1 VSTAPS
7 RPFQRIAIVNRGE
20 PAMRLI
26 RAVRELAS
34 AGGPVYRTVAFYTDP
49 DRQALFVREADE
61 ALRLGPATFVDS
73 EGQHQSGYLDYARL
87 EAALVE
93 AKADA
98 AWVGWGFVAEKARFA
113 ELCERLGVVFIGPPA
128 SAIRELGNKVSAKR
142 LAAATGVPL
151 RAWSDGPVATLDDAM
166 VHARRIGFPLMVKA
180 SAGGGGRGVRLVGS
194 EGELEDAMASARS
207 EAAIAFGDSSVFLEE
222 YVPRARHVE
231 VQVLCDSAG
240 GGWAVGVRDCS
251 VQRRFQKVI
260 EESSS
265 TALSAE
271 QDLYLRAAAVR
282 MCLAAGYRGAG
293 TVEFLLNPTNGALSF
308 LEVNARLQVEHAVTE
323 TTTGADLVKLQLH
336 VAAGGRLE
344 GDPPAAVG
352 HAIEA
357 RLYAEDP
364 ERGFA
369 PSAGL
374 VERLRL
380 PGGPGIRVDTGVAEG
395 DLIPAEFDS
404 MIAKI
409 VAWGQDRSEALA
421 RLTRAVEETR
431 VVIRDGAT
439 NRALLLG
446 LLKHPDLRRGDVD
459 INWMER
465 TGADSDRGDGRSA
478 KVALLAAAVESYDE
492 EVRIDQAH
500 FYASAARGRPEVGSG
515 VGKTIDLQHGG
526 FAYRFTVYRVAQHGY
541 RVVGEGGQAEIHLNR
556 MGRFER
562 HALVD
567 GQRYRVEVITQSAG
581 YLVEV
586 DGSSHRVTRA
596 GGANVR
602 APSPAIVVAILVQP
616 GQLVSAGTPVA
627 VLEAMKTMTQVLAP
641 VDGTVS
647 QVFTTANVQVEASA
661 PLMHIEP
668 GRDTEV
674 AAGRRITFDA
684 PVPVSPELADQC
696 LRNLTFVRRVVM
708 GFDADEGALGQ
719 FVSEQDAL
727 CRLVPG
733 QGATIRQLEDE
744 ILEIFTDVCSLS
756 QRRLEVADETGEEA
770 HGQQEHLFT
779 YLRSIDGEGRGFPV
793 AFIANL
799 QRALAHYGVAS
810 LERTPELEESL
821 FSIFKSQRHVEEQL
835 PAIMAILER
844 RIEGEFAEDEN
855 RDGLAALLERIIAVT
870 QGRFPAVADVARELQ
885 YRRFDLPFFEATRAR
900 VYSDME
906 SQLEYLA
913 EHPVAPDRAERMAQ
927 LVECPQPMQN
937 LLTRRASEV
946 DGELQKL
953 MLEVLTRRYYRNRT
967 LQGFRTFASA
977 SSMFAGA
984 FYAEQGRNVHLFSS
998 FGLLGALEEIAAAL
1012 RPALDAVPEQE
1023 EVVVDLYLWKPGE
1036 LEDADSAERAIRAAV
1051 TLAAFPPRTV
1061 RVLIAVSGPG
1071 RGLGMDSTQHFTYL
1085 VGPDGYEED
1094 RLHRGLHPMMQERL
1108 QMWRLKNFRT
1118 ERLPSV
1124 EDVYLFRGVA
1134 YDNAK
1139 DERLFAIAE
1148 VRDLTAVRD
1157 ESGRIVQ
1164 LPYLERMFME
1174 ALAAI
1179 RRQQAH
1185 RPAAA
1190 QMQGNRVM
1198 LYVWPP
1204 VEVRPDELH
1213 AIVNR
1218 LAAATEGMGMEKAV
1232 VQARMRDQ
1240 QTGQLKDTVLHFSI
1254 TPGSGVTVL
1263 RFETPTDRPIQPL
1276 SDYRQKVVQLRR
1288 RGLVYPYELVAML
1301 ASSGDDAPAGL
1312 PRGDFVEHDLVG
1324 GKLEAVGRPPGSNT
1338 ANLVVGVIRNF
1349 TWKHPEG
1356 LERVIVL
1363 GDPSRSLGALAEPE
1377 CRRVVA
1383 ALDLAEQKGV
1393 PLEWFAVSSGA
1404 RISMDSGTENM
1415 DWIAAVLRRLIEFT
1429 QAGGEVNLVVNGI
1442 NVGAQPYWNA
1452 EATMLMHT
1460 KGILVMTPEG
1470 AMVLTG
1476 KQALDYSGGVSA
1488 ENNYG
1493 IGGYERI
1500 MGPNGQSQYWAPD
1513 LVSACKVLLH
1523 HYEHTYRARG
1533 ERFPRPAATSDAR
1546 DRDVRDFPH
1555 PAGLGS
1561 DFTSVGDIFSSERNP
1576 ERKTPFDM
1584 RTLMAAT
1591 IDRDLAPLERWLG
1604 MRDAETTVV
1613 WDAHLGGYPVC
1624 LIGIESK
1631 PMLRRGPV
1639 PADGPQQWTAG
1650 TLFPLSSKKVARAI
1664 NSASDNRPVVV
1675 LANLSGFDG
1684 SPESMRSLQLEFG
1697 AEIGRAVVNFKG
1709 PMVFCVVSRYH
1720 GGAFVVFSARLNE
1733 GLEVAAV
1740 EGSYASVIGGA
1751 PAAGVVFAGE
1761 VESRTR
1767 ADARV
1772 AGLERTIAAAES
1784 SGKAALRGQ
1793 LAALLT
1799 EVRSEKLGE
1808 VAAEFDAVHNVQ
1820 RAQRVGSIHR
1830 IVAASQLRPYLIDAV
1845 ERGMRHE
1852 LEKTDRSLELKE
1864 GRSGR

>member
-1 VSTAPS
+1 
-7 RPFQRIAIVNRGE
+7 
-20 PAMRLI
+20 MRLI
-26 RAVRELAS
+26 HAVRELAG
-34 AGGPVYRTVAFYTDP
+34 AGGPVYRTVALYTDP

-61 ALRLGPATFVDS
+61 AIHLGPATFVDS
-73 EGQHQSGYLDYARL
+73 TGQHLSGYLDYKRL

-98 AWVGWGFVAEKARFA
+98 AWVGWGFVAESARFA
-113 ELCERLGVVFIGPPA
+113 ELCERLGIVFIGPPA
-128 SAIRELGNKVSAKR
+128 SAIRMLGDKISAKR
-142 LAAATGVPL
+142 LAAANEVPL
-151 RAWSDGPVATLDDAM
+151 RAWSDGPVATLDEAM
-166 VHARRIGFPLMVKA
+166 THALRIGFPLVVKA
-180 SAGGGGRGVRLVGS
+180 SAGGGGRGVRLVSS
-194 EGELEDAMASARS
+194 EAELEEAMASART
-207 EAAIAFGDSSVFLEE
+207 EAAIAFGDPSIFLEQ
-222 YVPRARHVE
+222 YITRARHVE
-231 VQVLCDSAG
+231 VQVVCDSAG
-240 GGWAVGVRDCS
+240 VGWALGVRDCS

-260 EESSS
+260 EESASV
-265 TALSAE
+265 ALTAE
-271 QDLYLRAAAVR
+271 QDRYLRSAAVR
-282 MCLAAGYRGAG
+282 LCLAAGYRGAG
-293 TVEFLLNPTNGALSF
+293 TVEFLLSPSTGALSF
-308 LEVNARLQVEHAVTE
+308 LEVNARLQVEHPVTE
-323 TTTGADLVKLQLH
+323 ATTGVDLVKLQLH
-336 VAAGGRLE
+336 VAAGGHLE
-344 GDPPAAVG
+344 GEPPTAVG

-364 ERGFA
+364 ARGFA

-380 PGGPGIRVDTGVAEG
+380 PGGPGVRVDEGVVEG
-395 DLIPAEFDS
+395 DVIPAEFDS

-409 VAWGQDRSEALA
+409 VAWGRDRPEALA

-439 NRALLLG
+439 NRALLVQ
-446 LLKHPDLRRGDVD
+446 LLRHPDFRRGDVD

-465 TGADSDRGDGRSA
+465 IGAGSDLDDGDSAR
-478 KVALLAAAVESYDE
+478 VALLAAAVESYEE
-492 EVRIDQAH
+492 EVRVDQVR
-500 FYASAARGRPEVGSG
+500 FYASAGRGRPEVARGA
-515 VGKTIDLQHGG
+515 GKTIDLQHAGIT
-526 FAYRFTVYRVAQHGY
+526 YRFMVYRVAQHGY
-541 RVVGEGGQAEIHLNR
+541 HVVGEGGQAELLVER
-556 MGRFER
+556 VDRFDR
-562 HALVD
+562 RVVVD
-567 GQRYRVEVITQSAG
+567 GRRYGVQVITQSVG

-586 DGSSHRVTRA
+586 DGSSHRVMRT

-602 APSPAIVVAILVQP
+602 APSPAIVVAILVVP

-641 VDGTVS
+641 VSGTVS
-647 QVFTTANVQVEASA
+647 QVFVGSNVQVEASA

-668 GRDTEV
+668 SGETAV
-674 AAGRRITFDA
+674 VAGRRIVIGALPA
-684 PVPVSPELADQC
+684 PNLDVGDRCVHNLA
-696 LRNLTFVRRVVM
+696 LVHRVVM
-708 GFDADEGALGQ
+708 GFDSDEGALAQ
-719 FVSEQDAL
+719 FVADQDAA
-727 CRLVPG
+727 CRLAPRQSV
-733 QGATIRQLEDE
+733 AIRHLEHE
-744 ILEIFTDVCSLS
+744 ILEVFTDICSLT
-756 QRRLEVADETGEEA
+756 QRRRDVVDETGEEA
-770 HGQQEHLFT
+770 HGQQEHFFT
-779 YLRSIDGEGRGFPV
+779 YLRSVDGEGRGLPFT
-793 AFIANL
+793 FIANL
-799 QRALAHYGVAS
+799 RRALAHYCVRG
-810 LERTPELEESL
+810 LQRTPELEESL
-821 FSIFKSQRHVEEQL
+821 FSIFKSQSHVEEQL

-844 RIEGEFAEDEN
+844 CIESGLDEEVDDDGEFA
-855 RDGLAALLERIIAVT
+855 ALLARIIQVT
-870 QGRFPAVADVARELQ
+870 QGRFPAVADVARELE
-885 YRRFDLPFFEATRAR
+885 YRRFQMPFFEATRAR
-900 VYSDME
+900 VYADMD
-906 SQLEYLA
+906 SHLEYLA
-913 EHPVAPDRAERMAQ
+913 IHPSALDRAERLAH

-937 LLTRRASEV
+937 LLTRRAQAV
-946 DGELQKL
+946 GGEQLGL
-953 MLEVLTRRYYRNRT
+953 MLEVLNDRFYRSQKLEDFKTFINA
-967 LQGFRTFASA
+967 GWTFAKTCYMQKDRRTHIFSA
-977 SSMFAGA
+977 
-984 FYAEQGRNVHLFSS
+984 
-998 FGLLGALEEIAAAL
+998 FGSRDSLGAIVAAL
-1012 RPALDAVPEQE
+1012 GPELASVKQDEDA
-1023 EVVVDLYLWKPGE
+1023 VVDLYLWEQGQLENAEAAEQAIGE
-1036 LEDADSAERAIRAAV
+1036 AIRRANLPAQA
-1051 TLAAFPPRTV
+1051 T
-1061 RVLIAVSGPG
+1061 RVLVAVSGPG
-1071 RGLGMDSTQHFTYL
+1071 QGPGTASTQHFTYER
-1085 VGPDGYEED
+1085 GSGGYQED
-1094 RLHRGLHPMMQERL
+1094 RLHRGLHPMMVERL

-1118 ERLPSV
+1118 DRLPSV

-1148 VRDLTAVRD
+1148 VRDMTPVRD
-1157 ESGRIVQ
+1157 EAGRIVQ
-1164 LPYLERMFME
+1164 LPHLERVFME

-1179 RRQQAH
+1179 RRQQSH
-1185 RPAAA
+1185 RPATA
-1190 QMQGNRVM
+1190 QLQGNRVM

-1218 LAAATEGMGMEKAV
+1218 LAAAADGLGMEKTV
-1232 VQARMRDQ
+1232 VQARMRDLP
-1240 QTGQLKDTVLHFSI
+1240 TGLLKDVVLHFSI
-1254 TPGSGVTVL
+1254 TPGSGVTLL
-1263 RFETPTDRPIQPL
+1263 RFETPTDQPIQPL
-1276 SDYRQKVVQLRR
+1276 SDYRQKVVQMRR
-1288 RGLVYPYELVAML
+1288 RGLVYPYELVATL
-1301 ASSGDDAPAGL
+1301 APANDDAVAGV

-1324 GKLEAVGRPPGSNT
+1324 NKLEAVKRAPGNNA

-1349 TWKHPEG
+1349 TWKYPDG

-1460 KGILVMTPEG
+1460 RGILVMTPEG

-1488 ENNYG
+1488 EDNYG

-1523 HYEHTYRARG
+1523 HYELTYRAHG
-1533 ERFPRPAATSDAR
+1533 ERFPRPAASADPR

-1631 PMLRRGPV
+1631 PIMRRGPV
-1639 PADGPQQWTAG
+1639 PGDGPQQWTAG

-1684 SPESMRSLQLEFG
+1684 SPESMRSLQLEYG

-1709 PMVFCVVSRYH
+1709 PLVFCVVSRYH
-1720 GGAFVVFSARLNE
+1720 GGAFVVFSAKLNE
-1733 GLEVAAV
+1733 GLEIAAV

-1751 PAAGVVFAGE
+1751 PAAGVVFASE

-1772 AGLERTIAAAES
+1772 VGLERTIAAAD
-1784 SGKAALRGQ
+1784 GGQKVALRAQ
-1793 LAALLT
+1793 MAALLP

-1808 VAAEFDAVHNVQ
+1808 VAAEFDTVHNVQ

-1830 IVAASQLRPYLIDAV
+1830 IIAASQLRPYLIDAV
-1845 ERGMRHE
+1845 QRGMRRE
-1852 LEKTDRSLELKE
+1852 LAKCDAAEQLAAGAIR
-1864 GRSGR
+1864 

>member
-1 VSTAPS
+1 MSPTPA
-7 RPFQRIAIVNRGE
+7 RGFHRIAIVNRGE

-26 RAVRELAS
+26 RAVRELAG
-34 AGGPVYRTVAFYTDP
+34 AGGPEYRTVALYTDP

-61 ALRLGPATFVDS
+61 AVRLGPPTFVDS
-73 EGQHQSGYLDYARL
+73 AGQRLSGYLDYARL

-98 AWVGWGFVAEKARFA
+98 AWVGWGFVAEEARFA

-128 SAIRELGNKVSAKR
+128 SAIRQLGNKVSAKR
-142 LAAATGVPL
+142 LAAANGVPL
-151 RAWSDGPVATLDDAM
+151 RAWSDGPVVTLAEAIA
-166 VHARRIGFPLMVKA
+166 HARRIGFPLMVKA
-180 SAGGGGRGVRLVGS
+180 SAGGGGRGVRLVAG
-194 EGELEDAMASARS
+194 EGELEDAMASART
-207 EAAIAFGDSSVFLEE
+207 EAALAFGDPSIFLEQ
-222 YVPRARHVE
+222 YIPRARHVE
-231 VQVLCDSAG
+231 VQVVCDSAG
-240 GGWAVGVRDCS
+240 VGWALGVRDCS

-260 EESSS
+260 EESAS
-265 TALSAE
+265 TALSAD
-271 QDLYLRAAAVR
+271 QDRYLRAAAVR

-293 TVEFLLNPTNGALSF
+293 TVEFLLNSANGALSF
-308 LEVNARLQVEHAVTE
+308 LEVNARLQVEHPVTE
-323 TTTGADLVKLQLH
+323 ATTGVDLVKLQLH
-336 VAAGGRLE
+336 VAAGGLLE
-344 GDPPAAVG
+344 GAPPAAVG

-364 ERGFA
+364 SRGFA
-369 PSAGL
+369 PTAGL

-395 DLIPAEFDS
+395 DMIPGEFDS

-409 VAWGQDRSEALA
+409 VAWGRDRPEALA

-431 VVIRDGAT
+431 IVIRDGAT
-439 NRALLLG
+439 NRTLLVR
-446 LLKHPDLRRGDVD
+446 LLKHPELRLGDVD
-459 INWMER
+459 INWLER
-465 TGADSDRGDGRSA
+465 ALADSDHGDGDGAR
-478 KVALLAAAVESYDE
+478 VALLAAAVESYEE
-492 EVRIDQAH
+492 EVGIDQAH
-500 FYASAARGRPEVGSG
+500 FYASAARGRPEVGRG
-515 VGKTIDLQHGG
+515 VGKTIDLHHGG
-526 FAYRFTVYRVAQHGY
+526 LAYRFTVYRVAQHGY
-541 RVVGEGGQAEIHLNR
+541 RVVGEGGQAEILVER
-556 MGRFER
+556 TGRFER
-562 HALVD
+562 RAVVE
-567 GQRYRVEVITQSAG
+567 GRRYGLEVITQSLG

-586 DGSSHRVTRA
+586 GGSSHRVTRS

-602 APSPAIVVAILVQP
+602 APSPAIVVAILVVP
-616 GQLVSAGTPVA
+616 GQHVSAGTPVA

-647 QVFTTANVQVEASA
+647 QILVGANVQVEGSA

-668 GRDTEV
+668 SHDVEV
-674 AAGRRITFDA
+674 AAGHRIAIGAA
-684 PVPVSPELADQC
+684 PTVGPDVAERCLHNLA
-696 LRNLTFVRRVVM
+696 FVRRVVM
-708 GFDADEGALGQ
+708 GFDAEEGALGQ
-719 FVSEQDAL
+719 FVAEQDTV
-727 CRLVPG
+727 CRLAPRQSV
-733 QGATIRQLEDE
+733 TIRRLEDE
-744 ILEIFTDVCSLS
+744 ILDVFTDVCSLT
-756 QRRLEVADETGEEA
+756 QRRRDLVDEAGEEA
-770 HGQQEHLFT
+770 HGQQEHLFA
-779 YLRSIDGEGRGFPV
+779 YLRSIDGEGRGLPV
-793 AFIANL
+793 TFIASL
-799 QRALAHYGVAS
+799 RRALAHYGVQS

-821 FSIFKSQRHVEEQL
+821 FSIFKSQKHVEEQL

-844 RIEGEFAEDEN
+844 RIESELEDG
-855 RDGLAALLERIIAVT
+855 DGDGRLAALLDRVIDVT

-885 YRRFDLPFFEATRAR
+885 YRRFHLPLFEASRTR
-900 VYSDME
+900 VYSSMQ
-906 SQLEYLA
+906 SHLEYLA
-913 EHPVAPDRAERMAQ
+913 RHPGAPDRAARMAQ

-937 LLTRRASEV
+937 LLTRRANEVGSELR
-946 DGELQKL
+946 EL
-953 MLEVLTRRYYRNRT
+953 MLEALTRRYYRNRS
-967 LQGFRTFASA
+967 LQGFTTSTVG

-984 FYAEQGRNVHLFSS
+984 VYAEQGRSVHLFSA
-998 FGLLGALEEIAAAL
+998 FGRYTALDELAAAIK
-1012 RPALDAVPEQE
+1012 PALDSVPEDE
-1023 EVVVDLYLWKPGE
+1023 DAVVDLYVWKPGE
-1036 LEDADSAERAIRAAV
+1036 LDEADTAERAVREV
-1051 TLAAFPPRTV
+1051 VMRAAFPARAM
-1061 RVLIAVSGPG
+1061 RVLVAVSGPG
-1071 RGLGMDSTQHFTYL
+1071 HGLDMSSTQHFTYYR
-1085 VGPDGYEED
+1085 GPGGYEED
-1094 RLHRGLHPMMQERL
+1094 RLHRGLHPLMLERL

-1134 YDNAK
+1134 HDNAK

-1148 VRDLTAVRD
+1148 VRDLSPVRD
-1157 ESGRIVQ
+1157 EAGRIAQ

-1179 RRQQAH
+1179 RRQQSH
-1185 RPAAA
+1185 RSAAA
-1190 QMQGNRVM
+1190 QLQGNRVM

-1218 LAAATEGMGMEKAV
+1218 LAAATEGLGMEKAV

-1240 QTGQLKDTVLHFSI
+1240 ETGQLKDTVLHFSI
-1254 TPGSGVTVL
+1254 APGSGVTVM

-1276 SDYRQKVVQLRR
+1276 SDYRQKVVQLKR

-1301 ASSGDDAPAGL
+1301 APPADDAAAGV
-1312 PRGDFVEHDLVG
+1312 PRGEFVEHDLAD
-1324 GKLEAVGRPPGSNT
+1324 GKLQAVKRPPGNNA
-1338 ANLVVGVIRNF
+1338 ANLVVGVIKNF

-1377 CRRVVA
+1377 CRRIVA
-1383 ALDLAEQKGV
+1383 ALDLAEERSV

-1429 QAGGEVNLVVNGI
+1429 QAGGEVNVVVNGI

-1533 ERFPRPAATSDAR
+1533 ERFPRPAATSDPR

-1576 ERKTPFDM
+1576 ERKTPFDI

-1624 LIGIESK
+1624 LIGVESK
-1631 PMLRRGPV
+1631 PMMRRGAV

-1684 SPESMRSLQLEFG
+1684 SPESMRSLQLEYG

-1709 PMVFCVVSRYH
+1709 PLVFCVVSRYH
-1720 GGAFVVFSARLNE
+1720 GGAFVVFSAKLNE
-1733 GLEVAAV
+1733 GLEIAAV

-1767 ADARV
+1767 SDARV
-1772 AGLERTIAAAES
+1772 AGLERTISAAES
-1784 SGKAALRGQ
+1784 GEKVALR
-1793 LAALLT
+1793 ARMSALLT

-1830 IVAASQLRPYLIDAV
+1830 IIAASQLRPYLIDAV
-1845 ERGMRHE
+1845 ERGMRRE
-1852 LEKTDRSLELKE
+1852 LAKTDASLELE
-1864 GRSGR
+1864 AGAIR

>member
-1 VSTAPS
+1 MSTAPA
-7 RPFQRIAIVNRGE
+7 RPFERIAIVNRGE

-26 RAVRELAS
+26 HAVRELAQ
-34 AGGPVYRTVAFYTDP
+34 AGGPVYRTVALYTDP
-49 DRQALFVREADE
+49 DQQALFVREADE
-61 ALRLGPATFVDS
+61 ALRLGPATFVDAT
-73 EGQHQSGYLDYARL
+73 GQRQSGYLDYPRL

-93 AKADA
+93 GRADA
-98 AWVGWGFVAEKARFA
+98 AWVGWGFVAEEARFA

-128 SAIRELGNKVSAKR
+128 SAIRELGNKIAAKR
-142 LAAATGVPL
+142 LAAASGLPL
-151 RAWSDGPVATLDDAM
+151 RAWSGGPVATLDE
-166 VHARRIGFPLMVKA
+166 ARLEAGRIGFPLMVKS
-180 SAGGGGRGVRLVGS
+180 SAGGGGRGVRLVTR
-194 EGELEDAMASARS
+194 EGELEAAIDSART
-207 EAAIAFGDSSVFLEE
+207 EAVIAFGDPSVFLEE
-222 YVPRARHVE
+222 YIPRARHVE
-231 VQVLCDSAG
+231 VQVVCDSAG
-240 GGWAVGVRDCS
+240 GGWALGVRDCS

-260 EESSS
+260 EESASS
-265 TALSAE
+265 ALSQE
-271 QDLYLRAAAVR
+271 QERYLRACAVR

-293 TVEFLLNPTNGALSF
+293 TVEFLLNPADGTLSF
-308 LEVNARLQVEHAVTE
+308 LEVNARLQVEHPVTE
-323 TTTGADLVKLQLH
+323 ATTGADLVKLQLH
-336 VAAGGRLE
+336 VASGGRLE
-344 GDPPAAVG
+344 GEPPAAVG

-364 ERGFA
+364 DRGFA

-380 PGGPGIRVDTGVAEG
+380 PGGPGVRVDTGVAEG
-395 DLIPAEFDS
+395 DLIPAEFDA

-421 RLTRAVEETR
+421 RLTRAIEETR

-439 NRALLLG
+439 NRALLLR
-446 LLKHPDLRRGDVD
+446 LLKHRDLRRGEVD

-465 TGADSDRGDGRSA
+465 ATAEPDDDSGSA

-492 EVRIDQAH
+492 EVRIDQSH
-500 FYASAARGRPEVGSG
+500 FYASAARGRPEVGNG
-515 VGKTIDLQHGG
+515 VGKTIDLHRRGL
-526 FAYRFTVYRVAQHGY
+526 AYRFTVYRVAQHGY
-541 RVVGEGGQAEIHLNR
+541 RVVGEGGQAEIQLNR

-562 HALVD
+562 RALVD
-567 GQRYRVEVITQSAG
+567 GQWHRVEVIKQSAG
-581 YLVEV
+581 YVVEV
-586 DGSSHRVTRA
+586 DGSSHRVMRA

-616 GQLVSAGTPVA
+616 GQHVSAGTPVA
-627 VLEAMKTMTQVLAP
+627 VLEAMKTMTQVVAP

-647 QVFTTANVQVEASA
+647 QVFTGVNVQVEASA

-668 GRDTEV
+668 NGDTEV
-674 AAGRRITFDA
+674 AAGRRITFEA
-684 PVPVSPELADQC
+684 PPAANADRAEQC
-696 LRNLTFVRRVVM
+696 LHNLTFVRRVVM

-719 FVSEQDAL
+719 FVTEQDAL

-733 QGATIRQLEDE
+733 QEARIRKLEDE
-744 ILEIFTDVCSLS
+744 ILDVFTDICSLT
-756 QRRLEVADETGEEA
+756 QHKLEVADETGEEA
-770 HGQQEHLFT
+770 HGQQEHLFAF
-779 YLRSIDGEGRGFPV
+779 LRSIDGEGRGLPFT
-793 AFIANL
+793 FIANL
-799 QRALAHYGVAS
+799 RRALAHYGVRS
-810 LERTPELEESL
+810 LERSPELEESL
-821 FSIFKSQRHVEEQL
+821 FSIFKSQRHVDEQL

-844 RIEGEFAEDEN
+844 RIEAGFTEEY
-855 RDGLAALLERIIAVT
+855 DGDRHLAALLERIITVT

-885 YRRFDLPFFEATRAR
+885 YRRFHLPLFEATRAR
-900 VYSDME
+900 VYADME
-906 SQLEYLA
+906 SQLEYLVG
-913 EHPVAPDRAERMAQ
+913 HPGAPDRVARLAL

-937 LLTRRASEV
+937 LLARRANEV
-946 DGELQKL
+946 GSELQQL
-953 MLEVLTRRYYRNRT
+953 MLEVLTDRYYRNRK
-967 LQGFRTFASA
+967 LQGFKTFSAAGRTFAEARYTEQRRTIHVFSA
-977 SSMFAGA
+977 
-984 FYAEQGRNVHLFSS
+984 
-998 FGLLGALEEIAAAL
+998 FGKYDALDKMAAAL
-1012 RPALDAVPEQE
+1012 GPALDAVPAQE
-1023 EVVVDLYLWKPGE
+1023 DAVVDLYLWRSIE
-1036 LEDADSAERAIRAAV
+1036 LEDADTAERAIGEAV
-1051 TLAAFPPRTV
+1051 NRAAFPPQTA
-1061 RVLIAVSGPG
+1061 RVLVAVSGPG
-1071 RGLGMDSTQHFTYL
+1071 HGLGMASTQHFTYQR
-1085 VGPDGYEED
+1085 GPASYRED
-1094 RLHRGLHPMMQERL
+1094 RLHRGLHPMMVERL
-1108 QMWRLKNFRT
+1108 HMWRLKNFRT

-1148 VRDLTAVRD
+1148 IRDLTPVLD

-1164 LPYLERMFME
+1164 LPHLERMFME

-1179 RRQQAH
+1179 RRQQSH
-1185 RPAAA
+1185 RPASA
-1190 QMQGNRVM
+1190 QLQGNRVM

-1213 AIVNR
+1213 AIVDR
-1218 LAAATEGMGMEKAV
+1218 LAAATEGLGMEKTV

-1240 QTGQLKDTVLHFSI
+1240 ETGQFKDTVLHFSI

-1276 SDYRQKVVQLRR
+1276 SDYRQKVVQLKR
-1288 RGLVYPYELVAML
+1288 RGLVYPYELVATL
-1301 ASSGDDAPAGL
+1301 APAGDDAPAGL

-1324 GKLEAVGRPPGSNT
+1324 GKLVAVQRPPGSNT

-1349 TWKHPEG
+1349 TRKYPEG
-1356 LERVIVL
+1356 MERVIVL

-1488 ENNYG
+1488 EDNYG

-1513 LVSACKVLLH
+1513 LTSACKVLLH
-1523 HYEHTYRARG
+1523 HYEHTYRAPG
-1533 ERFPRPAATSDAR
+1533 ERFPRQAATSDAR

-1555 PAGLGS
+1555 PAGLAS
-1561 DFTSVGDIFSSERNP
+1561 DFTSVRDIFSGERNP

-1631 PMLRRGPV
+1631 PMMRRGAV

-1709 PMVFCVVSRYH
+1709 PLVFCVVSRYH
-1720 GGAFVVFSARLNE
+1720 GGAFVVFSAKLNE

-1767 ADARV
+1767 ADMRV
-1772 AGLERTIAAAES
+1772 AGLERTIAS
-1784 SGKAALRGQ
+1784 SDGVEKAALRAR
-1793 LAALLT
+1793 LASLIPT
-1799 EVRSEKLGE
+1799 VRSEKLGE

-1830 IVAASQLRPYLIDAV
+1830 IIAASELRPYLIDAV
-1845 ERGMRHE
+1845 ERGMRRE
-1852 LEKTDRSLELKE
+1852 LEQTVGSLKPEA
-1864 GRSGR
+1864 GAVT

>member
-1 VSTAPS
+1 MSAAQAQ
-7 RPFQRIAIVNRGE
+7 RFERIAIVNRGE

-26 RAVRELAS
+26 HAVRELAR
-34 AGGPVYRTVAFYTDP
+34 AGGPVYRTVALYTDP
-49 DRQALFVREADE
+49 DQQSLFVREADE
-61 ALRLGPATFVDS
+61 ALHLGPATFIDS
-73 EGQHQSGYLDYARL
+73 TGQRQSAYLDYARL
-87 EAALVE
+87 EAVLVE
-93 AKADA
+93 ARADA
-98 AWVGWGFVAEKARFA
+98 AWVGWGFVAEQAQFA
-113 ELCERLGVVFIGPPA
+113 ELCERLGVVFIGPPT
-128 SAIRELGNKVSAKR
+128 SAIRALGDKISAKR
-142 LAAATGVPL
+142 LAAAAGVPL
-151 RAWSDGPVATLDDAM
+151 REWSGGAVATLDEA
-166 VHARRIGFPLMVKA
+166 VQHARRIGFPLMVKA
-180 SAGGGGRGVRLVGS
+180 SAGGGGRGVRLVSG
-194 EGELEDAMASARS
+194 EDELEAAIESARM
-207 EAAIAFGDSSVFLEE
+207 EATIAFGDPSVFLEE
-222 YVPRARHVE
+222 YIPRARHVE
-231 VQVLCDSAG
+231 VQVVCDSAG
-240 GGWAVGVRDCS
+240 AGWALGVRDCS

-260 EESSS
+260 EESAS
-265 TALSAE
+265 TALSPE
-271 QDLYLRAAAVR
+271 QDRYMRAAAVR

-293 TVEFLLNPTNGALSF
+293 TVEFLLNLANGGLSF
-308 LEVNARLQVEHAVTE
+308 LEVNTRLQVEHTVTE
-323 TTTGADLVKLQLH
+323 ATTGTDLVKLQLH
-336 VAAGGRLE
+336 IASGGRLE
-344 GDPPAAVG
+344 GQPPPSVG

-364 ERGFA
+364 DRGFA
-369 PSAGL
+369 PSAGM

-380 PGGPGIRVDTGVAEG
+380 PGGAGIRVDTGVAEG
-395 DLIPAEFDS
+395 DQIPGEFDP

-409 VAWGQDRSEALA
+409 VAWGQDRSEAIG
-421 RLTRAVEETR
+421 RLTRALEETR

-439 NRALLLG
+439 NRALLLR
-446 LLKHPDLRRGDVD
+446 LLKHPDIRSGDVD

-465 TGADSDRGDGRSA
+465 TSPEAVAEDSPSA
-478 KVALLAAAVESYDE
+478 GVALLAAAVESYDE

-500 FYASAARGRPEVGSG
+500 FYVSAARGRPEVGKG
-515 VGKTIDLQHGG
+515 VGKTVDLHHRGLS
-526 FAYRFTVYRVAQHGY
+526 YRFTVYRVAQHGY
-541 RVVGEGGQAEIHLNR
+541 RVVGEGGQTEIQLKR

-562 HALVD
+562 RALVS
-567 GQRYRVEVITQSAG
+567 GLWHRVEIVAQSAG
-581 YLVEV
+581 YLVDV
-586 DGSSHRVTRA
+586 DGTSHRVSRA

-647 QVFTTANVQVEASA
+647 QVFTGVNVQVEASA
-661 PLMHIEP
+661 PLMNIEP
-668 GRDTEV
+668 NRATEV
-674 AAGRRITFDA
+674 AASQRITFEA
-684 PVPVSPELADQC
+684 PPAGSPDRADQC

-708 GFDADEGALGQ
+708 GFDADEGALGE
-719 FVSEQDAL
+719 FVAEQDAL
-727 CRLVPG
+727 CRLAPG
-733 QGATIRQLEDE
+733 QQEAIRRLEDE
-744 ILEIFTDVCSLS
+744 ILDAFTDVCSLS
-756 QRRLEVADETGEEA
+756 QRRIEVTDETGEEA
-770 HGQQEHLFT
+770 HGQQEHLFA
-779 YLRSIDGEGRGFPV
+779 YLRSIDGEGRGLPS

-799 QRALAHYGVAS
+799 RRALAHYGVGS

-821 FSIFKSQRHVEEQL
+821 YSIFKSQRTVDQQL

-844 RIEGEFAEDEN
+844 RIESPDKQEH
-855 RDGLAALLERIIAVT
+855 DGHLAALLERIIAVT
-870 QGRFPAVADVARELQ
+870 QGRFPAVADLARELQ
-885 YRRFDLPFFEATRAR
+885 YRRFHLPLFEATRAR

-906 SQLEYLA
+906 SHLEYMA
-913 EHPVAPDRAERMAQ
+913 GHPAAQHRAARMAE
-927 LVECPQPMQN
+927 LVECPQPLQN
-937 LLTRRASEV
+937 LLTRRATEV
-946 DGELQKL
+946 EGDVQRL
-953 MLEVLTRRYYRNRT
+953 MLEVLTRRYYRNRN
-967 LQGFRTFASA
+967 LQNFKTFAA
-977 SSMFAGA
+977 AGWMFAEA
-984 FYAEQGRNVHLFSS
+984 SYAEQGRRIHLLSA
-998 FGLLGALEEIAAAL
+998 FGLHEKLDEIAAAL
-1012 RPALDAVPEQE
+1012 KPALDAVSDQE
-1023 EVVVDLYLWKPGE
+1023 EAVVDLYLWRPGE
-1036 LEDADSAERAIRAAV
+1036 PADADTAGRAIHDALSQAA
-1051 TLAAFPPRTV
+1051 LPPRTV
-1061 RVLIAVSGPG
+1061 RVLAAVSGPG
-1071 RGLGMDSTQHFTYL
+1071 RGLGMDSTQHFTY
-1085 VGPDGYEED
+1085 VRGPGGFQED
-1094 RLHRGLHPMMQERL
+1094 RLHRGLHPMMAERL
-1108 QMWRLKNFRT
+1108 HMWRLKNFRT

-1148 VRDLTAVRD
+1148 VRDLTPVRD
-1157 ESGRIVQ
+1157 ESGRIAQ
-1164 LPYLERMFME
+1164 LPYLERMYME
-1174 ALAAI
+1174 AIAAI
-1179 RRQQAH
+1179 RRQQSH
-1185 RPAAA
+1185 RPTPA
-1190 QMQGNRVM
+1190 QLQGNRVM
-1198 LYVWPP
+1198 LYLWPP
-1204 VEVRPDELH
+1204 VDVRPDELH

-1218 LAAATEGMGMEKAV
+1218 LAAASEGLGMEKTV

-1240 QTGQLKDTVLHFSI
+1240 QTGQLKDTVFHFSI

-1263 RFETPTDRPIQPL
+1263 SFETPTDRPIQPL

-1288 RGLVYPYELVAML
+1288 RGLVYPYELLAML
-1301 ASSGDDAPAGL
+1301 APAGDNAPAGL
-1312 PRGDFVEHDLVG
+1312 PRGDFVEHDLAG
-1324 GKLEAVGRPPGSNT
+1324 GKLVAVERPPGANT

-1349 TWKHPEG
+1349 TWKYPEG
-1356 LERVIVL
+1356 MERVIVL

-1377 CRRVVA
+1377 CRRIIA

-1429 QAGGEVNLVVNGI
+1429 QSGGEVNLVVNGI

-1488 ENNYG
+1488 EDNYG

-1513 LVSACKVLLH
+1513 LSSACKVLLN
-1523 HYEHTYRARG
+1523 HYELTYRARG
-1533 ERFPRPAATSDAR
+1533 ERFPRPAATLDAR

-1576 ERKTPFDM
+1576 ERKTAFDM

-1631 PMLRRGPV
+1631 PLMRRGPV
-1639 PADGPQQWTAG
+1639 PADGPQQWTPG

-1709 PMVFCVVSRYH
+1709 PLVFCVVSRYH
-1720 GGAFVVFSARLNE
+1720 GGAFVVFSTRLND
-1733 GLEVAAV
+1733 GLEIAAV

-1772 AGLERTIAAAES
+1772 ADLERTIATADGS
-1784 SGKAALRGQ
+1784 DKAALRSRM
-1793 LAALLT
+1793 ATLLP

-1820 RAQRVGSIHR
+1820 RAQQVGSIHR
-1830 IVAASQLRPYLIDAV
+1830 IIAASQLRPYLIDAV
-1845 ERGMRHE
+1845 ERGMRRE
-1852 LEKTDRSLELKE
+1852 IEKTRQPKRQAEPV
-1864 GRSGR
+1864 R